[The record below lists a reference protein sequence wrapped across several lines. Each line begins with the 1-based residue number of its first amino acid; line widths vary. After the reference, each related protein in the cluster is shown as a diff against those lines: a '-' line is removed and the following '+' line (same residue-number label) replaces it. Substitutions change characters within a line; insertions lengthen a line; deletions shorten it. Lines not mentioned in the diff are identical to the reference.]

1 MKQIFSGEVFEVLP
15 TSNGIIFSYC
25 KEVAEENI
33 IAMVA
38 PGVEPVAQGFV
49 ETEIAQEA
57 APVEE

>member
-33 IAMVA
+33 IVA
-38 PGVEPVAQGFV
+38 YKMISFENGRFFSRLSSNKFSARK
-49 ETEIAQEA
+49 
-57 APVEE
+57 